1 MHHVQYDLLYQNS
14 GGSRRGAR
22 APLILDQTEARRAK
36 KIFFWRPAF
45 PQPPL
50 PPLSQG
56 LDPAMQNTGT
66 VYAHR
71 EAKY

>member
-1 MHHVQYDLLYQNS
+1 MIVVPEQWRIQERGPRPLNFRPNW
-14 GGSRRGAR
+14 GSKG
-22 APLILDQTEARRAK
+22 Q

-45 PQPPL
+45 PLPQPPL